1 MDYQKI
7 TRYLDNITDRQSKF
21 RTNNWVLVNDDASG
35 TSNVGSE
42 IKFKITMLKSH
53 FCDYSDIYMLVM
65 IQ

>member
-7 TRYLDNITDRQSKF
+7 TRYLDNITDQQSKF